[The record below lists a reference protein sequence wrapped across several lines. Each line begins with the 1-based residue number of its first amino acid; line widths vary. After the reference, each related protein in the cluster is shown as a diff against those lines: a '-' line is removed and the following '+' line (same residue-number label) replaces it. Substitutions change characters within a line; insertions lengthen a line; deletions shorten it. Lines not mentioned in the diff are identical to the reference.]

1 MAYDPGVPLLEHL
14 AVRLPELRRSERK
27 VAELVAGD
35 PAFVVN
41 ATMAAVAEAAGVT
54 DPTVMRFATALG
66 FDGFQQFRLALAQSL
81 ALGMPATLSTISVR
95 DSIGELSTK
104 VFDHTISS
112 LDRARR
118 YLDPFQI
125 ERSVDAILAATS
137 VTFVGL
143 GASAI
148 IAEDAAQKSPLF
160 GIPCMVP
167 GDPHQQFMAAAVTGP
182 GHVFVAI
189 SNTGETSSIR
199 EIAIVAKAAGA
210 KVICITGEADGPL
223 VPLVDIPII
232 VRTFEDTDTF
242 TPSVSRLAGLV
253 VVDILATAV
262 SLRRGSLH
270 AERLANMKEQL
281 STFRRSRVE

>member
-1 MAYDPGVPLLEHL
+1 MAHDPGIPLIEHL
-14 AVRLPELRRSERK
+14 AARLPELRRSERK
-27 VAELVAGD
+27 VAELVASD

-41 ATMAAVAEAAGVT
+41 ATMAAVADAAGVT

-81 ALGMPATLSTISVR
+81 ALGMPATLSTISPR
-95 DSIGELSTK
+95 DSAGELSTK

-118 YLDPFQI
+118 ALDPEQI
-125 ERSVDAILAATS
+125 ERSVVAILAANS
-137 VTFVGL
+137 VTFLGL

-148 IAEDAAQKSPLF
+148 IAADAAQKSPHF
-160 GIPCMVP
+160 GVPCLAP
-167 GDPHQQFMAAAVTGP
+167 GDPHQQFMAAAVSGP

-189 SNTGETSSIR
+189 SNTGETSSILD
-199 EIAIVAKAAGA
+199 IATAAKGAGA
-210 KVICITGEADGPL
+210 TVICITGEADSSL
-223 VPLVDIPII
+223 VGIVDIPII
-232 VRTFEDTDTF
+232 VRTFEDTDTL

-262 SLRRGSLH
+262 SLRRGSAH
-270 AERLANMKEQL
+270 AARLASMKEQL
-281 STFRRSRVE
+281 ASFRRSRVE